1 MPWSQNTIEVWSD
14 SVPHPVAVRY
24 AYRNWDGE
32 ANVTTQT
39 GLPLPSFRTDD
50 WPIDDLVPPQKK

>member
-1 MPWSQNTIEVWSD
+1 MWSD